1 MAEKISLNKR
11 FSRYLREVRQ
21 ELKKVTW
28 PSKAEMIS
36 STIVV
41 LITVAFFI
49 LLVGGFDYIFGQ
61 VVKLIA
67 FRM

>member
-1 MAEKISLNKR
+1 MAEKINLAKR

-28 PSKAEMIS
+28 PSKEEIVS

-49 LLVGGFDYIFGQ
+49 LLVGGFDYIFAQ

-67 FRM
+67 FKM

>member
-1 MAEKISLNKR
+1 MAEKISLIKR

-28 PSKAEMIS
+28 PSKEEIIS

-49 LLVGGFDYIFGQ
+49 LLVGGFDYIFAQ

-67 FRM
+67 FKM